1 MSAAARA
8 AVPEA
13 ALLVEA
19 DGERTLAV
27 ADAHVG
33 LEGAMAA
40 RGVRMDS
47 AGPALEMA
55 GEIAALARRER
66 AARIVLLGDTKA
78 GTSRISGA
86 EWDAV
91 PAFLARLAE
100 AAETV
105 VVPGNHDAGM
115 ARLLPAGVQMTAPSG
130 IVVGDTLL
138 THGHAMPSENLAGVS
153 RIVMGHA
160 HPAVRDASSVLGG
173 RRVWATMVAERSSVF
188 ASMRGRLEITVV
200 PSFNRHTAAMP
211 GPRRR
216 GAARS
221 PILERA
227 RRGVVSARVITLDGA
242 LLAEGPSALDGVV
255 W

>member
-1 MSAAARA
+1 MSARA
-8 AVPEA
+8 TAVVPEA
-13 ALLVEA
+13 ALLVE
-19 DGERTLAV
+19 DGGERTLAV

-33 LEGAMAA
+33 LEAAMAA
-40 RGVRMDS
+40 RGVRMES
-47 AGPALEMA
+47 VGPALEMA
-55 GEIAALARRER
+55 GEIAALARRTR
-66 AARIVLLGDTKA
+66 AARVVLLGDTKA

-91 PAFLARLAE
+91 PAFLSRVAE

-115 ARLLPAGVQMTAPSG
+115 ARLLPEGVSMTAPSG
-130 IVVGDTLL
+130 IVIGGTLL
-138 THGHAMPSENLAGVS
+138 THGHVMPSENLSGVA

-160 HPAVRDASSVLGG
+160 HPVVRDASSVLGG
-173 RRVWATMVAERSSVF
+173 RRVWATMVARREAVF
-188 ASMRGRLEITVV
+188 ASSRGRLEVTVV

-211 GPRRR
+211 GARAR
-216 GAARS
+216 AARS

-227 RRGVVSARVITLDGA
+227 RRGVVSARLLTLGGA
-242 LLAEGPSALDGVV
+242 ILAEGPSALDGVV